1 MLDFVSVNT
10 ASIKKGVTDIYPEFL
25 IKRSKDLMIR
35 GKAFYAIWDE
45 EKGLWSKSEDDVQR
59 MVDAMILKKTDE
71 IDTAD
76 AKAPKLMVNFS
87 SKKWTEWQTYCKSM
101 PDNYH
106 ELDDHIV
113 FSNTPIKKTDYVS
126 RKLDYPI
133 ESGPISNYDE
143 LMGTLYDPSE
153 RQKLEWA
160 IGAIIF
166 GDSKWIQKFIVLYG
180 GPGTGKSTVLN
191 IIQELFPGYYSVFE
205 AKALASASNVF
216 ALEAFRD
223 NPLIAIQ
230 HDGDLSRIE
239 DNTKLNSIVSHEQL
253 IVNEKFKATYQT
265 QFKSFIFMGTNK
277 PVRITDAKSGI
288 IRRLIDVNPS
298 GRKVSRKRYNELM
311 DGIKFELGG
320 IAAHCLEVYQSLGA
334 TYYDHYIPM
343 SMMSVTNDFYNF
355 IEDNFEFF
363 TVDHPDGIGLQTAWL
378 RYKEW
383 TEEARITYSLN
394 KRQFRDELG
403 NYFTDILDRH
413 GNVRNF
419 YQGFRAE
426 KVEYQAQK
434 ESEKSDVVDVAE
446 TSEEGTSWL
455 KFNKRKSS
463 FDLIFS
469 ENKAQYASENETPL
483 QKWAECETVL
493 ADLDTTKLHFVKL
506 PRKLIVI
513 DFDLKNADG
522 KKDAEANLR
531 EANKWPPTYAE
542 LSKSG
547 AGIHLHYFYDGDVTK
562 LSRIFAPDIEIKV
575 FSGNSSLRRM
585 VTKCNNLPIATISSG
600 LPLREEK
607 PVLQDYQI
615 RSEKELRDKILRNLK
630 KEYWP
635 NTKPSIDFIYK
646 ILEDSYNS
654 GLVYD
659 VRDMYSSILSFAMSS
674 THQAQNCMKIVSKMH
689 FCSKAYEGAP
699 EGGDDPENPSKM
711 VDEDAPLVFFD
722 VEVFPNLF
730 LVVYKVAGE
739 DNQAVKMIN
748 PSEEDIRTLT
758 KNRLVG
764 FNNRRYDNHILYG
777 RMMGYTELQLYR
789 LSQKIIGSEDK
800 KSKDSALFNEAF
812 NLSYTDIYD
821 FLSAPHKMSLKK
833 WEIKLGI
840 HHQELGLP
848 WDEPVPE
855 DQWTKVA
862 DYCVNDVIATEA
874 VWNANQ
880 EDWMAREILADL
892 SGLTV
897 NDTTNQHT
905 TRIIVGNDRR
915 PQDQFVY
922 TRLDEIFP
930 GYRYSPYGIPKEE
943 YLEGTKIVSG
953 KSIYRGEDPGEGG
966 YVFATP
972 GIHTNVALLDV
983 ASMHPHSLI
992 RLNLFGKTY
1001 TKRFADIVDARI
1013 YIKHGDYDKVKK
1025 LFDGKL
1031 TKYLDD
1037 KTTAKQLSNALKTA
1051 INSVYGLTAA
1061 KFPNKLRDPRNV
1073 DNIVAKYGALFMINL
1088 KHEVQERGFTVVHI
1102 KTDSIK
1108 IADATPEIIQFCM
1121 DYAKEYGYE
1130 FEHEATYSK
1139 MCLVND
1145 AVYIAKEADSEE
1157 WTATGTQFQ
1166 IPYVFKTLFSHEP
1179 VKFED
1184 LCETKQV
1191 TSALYLDMNED
1202 LPEGEHD
1209 YHFIGRVGQFCPVVD
1224 GAGGGVLLR
1233 DNSGKFVAV
1242 TGTKRPGKV
1251 TKKDDPGVYR
1261 WMESE
1266 MVKTLGLESMIDMTY
1281 YNKLVDDAVD
1291 TISAYGDFEWF
1302 SA

>member
-113 FSNTPIKKTDYVS
+113 FLNTPIKKTDYVS

-133 ESGPISNYDE
+133 ESGPIPNYDE